1 MGEGGGKALNLQV
14 RYYHDETRD
23 DEPVHEKNFVR
34 REIDM
39 ALPVAETALVLVD
52 VWNVFRRVSA
62 MKRAEV
68 ATREAVVPVLDA
80 CRGVGMTIIHAPSPK
95 IAEQYPQLARHAAP
109 ERAAPRDWPPRDFRA
124 RTGEYAA
131 YGGTRYRFPGRKWP
145 YEELT
150 ISPAIEVRDED
161 EVIATGDQLHAFLR
175 ERRILHLLYV
185 GFAANYCVIGRDY
198 GIRAM
203 GKRGYNIVLLRDATG
218 GVEYADTLDRM
229 WATELAIREV
239 EDRFGFTASNADF
252 LRACEEARK
261 QPPMNT
267 DEHR

>member
-1 MGEGGGKALNLQV
+1 MVSGEQRVLNLRV
-14 RYYHDETRD
+14 RYYQDETRD
-23 DEPVHEKNFVR
+23 GEPVLEENFVR

-52 VWNVFRRVSA
+52 VWNVFRRASA
-62 MKRAEV
+62 LERAKV
-68 ATREAVVPVLDA
+68 VTGEAVVPVLEA
-80 CRGVGMTIIHAPSPK
+80 CREVGMAIVHAPSPK
-95 IAEQYPQLARHAAP
+95 IAEQYSQLARHAAP
-109 ERAAPRDWPPRDFRA
+109 ERGPARDWPPREFRA
-124 RTGEYAA
+124 RTGAYSS
-131 YGGTRYRFPGRKWP
+131 YGGTRHRMPGRKWP

-150 ISPAIEVRDED
+150 ISPEIEVRDDD

-175 ERRILHLLYV
+175 ERQILHLLYV

-218 GVEYADTLDRM
+218 GVEYGDTLDRM

-239 EDRFGFTASNADF
+239 EDRFGFTASNVDF
-252 LRACEEARK
+252 LAACGRC
-261 QPPMNT
+261 
-267 DEHR
+267 R

>member
-1 MGEGGGKALNLQV
+1 MGQTEQKDLNLRV
-14 RYYHDETRD
+14 RYYQDETPG
-23 DEPVHEKNFVR
+23 DESVHEKNFVR

-39 ALPVAETALVLVD
+39 ALPIAETALVLVD
-52 VWNVFRRVSA
+52 VWNVFRRASA
-62 MKRAEV
+62 MERAEV

-80 CRGVGMTIIHAPSPK
+80 CRKAGMAIVHAPSPK
-95 IAEQYPQLARHAAP
+95 VAEQYPQLAKHAAP
-109 ERAAPRDWPPRDFRA
+109 EPGPARDWPPRDFRA

-150 ISPAIEVRDED
+150 ISPAIDVRDDE

-175 ERRILHLLYV
+175 GRRILHLLYV

-218 GVEYADTLDRM
+218 GVEYGDTLDRM

-252 LRACEEARK
+252 LDACD
-261 QPPMNT
+261 QYG
-267 DEHR
+267 